1 MHYTLQSTDA
11 DLVQGCRAKNRLAQ
25 KYLYQRYY
33 GRMVVICKR
42 YTKNEDEAIDVLNRA
57 FLKIFNAINDY
68 QARGTLSGWMA
79 KIVFHTSID
88 FIRQNKRYHK
98 AMDFETEKDIE
109 IAPEIIDRLVAE
121 DLYKVLEHLPSTVRA
136 VFSLYVLDGYKHREI
151 AELLEISINTSKWHL
166 STAKK
171 SLQQLL
177 KNYDRNRVAI

>member
-1 MHYTLQSTDA
+1 
-11 DLVQGCRAKNRLAQ
+11 
-25 KYLYQRYY
+25 
-33 GRMVVICKR
+33 
-42 YTKNEDEAIDVLNRA
+42 
-57 FLKIFNAINDY
+57 
-68 QARGTLSGWMA
+68 
-79 KIVFHTSID
+79 
-88 FIRQNKRYHK
+88 
-98 AMDFETEKDIE
+98 MDFETEKEIV

-121 DLYKVLEHLPSTVRA
+121 DLYKVLEHLPDTIRA